1 MKYFSNN
8 QNTLSIFLFHGVIE
22 KKNKGIRNYNLKHIE
37 KKSFLKIIKFLKLK
51 GECLSIDQI
60 YEIIKNK
67 KKFPENSFAITFDDG
82 FENNYK
88 VAVPM
93 LKKYNLKS
101 TFYFS
106 SELVDKNVMSWI
118 DKVEY
123 AFQKT
128 NKKKL
133 LLPWEKKLSNINDN
147 KNKILV
153 LDKIRKVLKNKN
165 NNKLIEQFVK
175 NLFRNLNVK
184 EISSLNNNLDK
195 KISWS
200 NVKKLN
206 KSDLF
211 TIGGHSHKHVSLTSI
226 PFDQAKKQIDISLK
240 LFKKKAGIDLKHYS
254 YPEGQRRDF
263 NNNIIKYLKKK
274 GIKICPSAIHGYNN
288 NRSNLFTLKRISINV

>member
-8 QNTLSIFLFHGVIE
+8 QNSLSIFLFHGVIE

-37 KKSFLKIIKFLKLK
+37 KKSFLKIIKFLKSK
-51 GECLSIDQI
+51 GECLSIDQV
-60 YEIIKNK
+60 YEIIKNNR
-67 KKFPENSFAITFDDG
+67 KFPKNSFAITFDDG
-82 FENNYK
+82 FENNFK
-88 VAVPM
+88 VAVPI

-106 SELVDKNVMSWI
+106 SEFVDKNEMSWI

-128 NKKKL
+128 NKKKF
-133 LLPWEKKLSNINDN
+133 LLPWKKKLSNIKDD
-147 KNKILV
+147 KEKILV
-153 LDKIRKVLKNKN
+153 LDNIRKVLKNKN

-184 EISSLNNNLDK
+184 KISSLNNNLDK

-206 KSDLF
+206 KSNLF
-211 TIGGHSHKHVSLTSI
+211 TIGGHSHKHISLTSI
-226 PFDQAKKQIDISLK
+226 PFDQAKKQINISLK

-274 GIKICPSAIHGYNN
+274 GIKTCPSAIHGYNN
-288 NRSNLFTLKRISINV
+288 NRSNLFTLKRIFVNV